1 MFTLQPFQ
9 QARLSRD
16 PRFDGCFFVAVKT
29 TGIFCRSICPANL
42 PLEKN
47 VEYFVIAQKAMG
59 AGYRPCLRCRPD
71 SAPQSCA
78 WQGVNTTVERAIKLL
93 RENLHLSIQDI
104 ADELG
109 ITDRY
114 LRQLFHKN
122 LAISP
127 KQYQL
132 YEQVL
137 FAKQLLHQTQ
147 LPIDNIA
154 HASGFGDARRL
165 QYNIK
170 RVTHLTPRQI
180 RRTPGA
186 DEPLLS
192 LALAYRPPYNWP
204 HLRDFLAKRAIPSME
219 HITQDSYARNFSYKG
234 YRGYFHAR
242 YLHDKQQ
249 FLVKLSLQR
258 FEHLKPVLQNI
269 RRIFDLDADTI
280 LIEKQLTHSGFP
292 EHNRVSG
299 IRIPGV
305 WDTFEAGCRA
315 VLGQQISVGAAIKL
329 VTKLVDTLGQ
339 QCTDSQPALMSTDQQ
354 AVTHYFPTPEEVANS
369 DLTFLGMPASR
380 RATLRRFAGYYQQQ
394 PQDNPDQWLSLKG
407 IGPWTIA
414 YVKMRG
420 LSDPDI
426 WLGSDLVIKKQ
437 LAIQPVDTE
446 IVRPWRSYLTFTL
459 WSMA

>member
-16 PRFDGCFFVAVKT
+16 PRFDGHFFVAVKT
-29 TGIFCRSICPANL
+29 TGIFCRPICPANL
-42 PLEKN
+42 AQEIN
-47 VEYFVIAQKAMG
+47 VEYFTMAQQAMG

-78 WQGVNTTVERAIKLL
+78 WQGVNTTVERAITLL
-93 RENLHLSIQDI
+93 RDNLHLSIQDI
-104 ADELG
+104 ADKLG

-122 LAISP
+122 LALSP

-137 FAKQLLHQTQ
+137 FAKQLLHQTS
-147 LPIDNIA
+147 LPIEHIA

-170 RVTHLTPRQI
+170 RLTHVTPKQI
-180 RRTPGA
+180 RSCAGA
-186 DEPLLS
+186 DEQVLS

-219 HITQDSYARNFSYKG
+219 HITQNSYARNFSYKG
-234 YRGYFHAR
+234 CHGYFHAR
-242 YLHDKQQ
+242 HLPDKQQ
-249 FLVKLSLQR
+249 FLVKLSLQHI
-258 FEHLKPVLQNI
+258 EHLKPVLQNI
-269 RRIFDLDADTI
+269 KRIFDLDADTM
-280 LIEKQLTHSGFP
+280 LIDQQLIHCGLP
-292 EHNRVSG
+292 EHNYISG
-299 IRIPGV
+299 IRIAGI

-315 VLGQQISVGAAIKL
+315 ILGQQISVNAAIKL
-329 VTKLVDTLGQ
+329 VGKLVDTLGQ
-339 QCTDSQPALMSTDQQ
+339 QCTDTHPVLMDTDERTI
-354 AVTHYFPTPEEVANS
+354 THYFPTPKQVANS
-369 DLTFLGMPASR
+369 DLMFLGMPDRR
-380 RATLRRFAGYYQQQ
+380 RATLRNFAEYYQQQ
-394 PQDNPDQWLSLKG
+394 SQDNPDQWLSLKG

-414 YVKMRG
+414 YAKMRG

-426 WLGSDLVIKKQ
+426 WLGTDLVIKKQ
-437 LAIQPVDTE
+437 LAVQPIDTE
-446 IVRPWRSYLTFTL
+446 IARPWRSYLTFTL

>member
-1 MFTLQPFQ
+1 MFTLQQFQ

-16 PRFDGCFFVAVKT
+16 PRFDGRFFVAVKT
-29 TGIFCRSICPANL
+29 TGIFCRPICPANL
-42 PLEKN
+42 PQEKN
-47 VEYFVIAQKAMG
+47 VEYFTIAQQAMG

-93 RENLHLSIQDI
+93 RDNLHLSIQDI
-104 ADELG
+104 ADKLG
-109 ITDRY
+109 VTDRY
-114 LRQLFHKN
+114 LRQLFRKK

-147 LPIDNIA
+147 LPIDHVA
-154 HASGFGDARRL
+154 HASGFSDARRL

-180 RRTPGA
+180 RRTPRA
-186 DEPLLS
+186 DEPVLS

-204 HLRDFLAKRAIPSME
+204 HLRDFLARRAIPSME
-219 HITQDSYARNFSYKG
+219 RVTQDSYARNFSYNG
-234 YRGYFHAR
+234 FHGYFHAR
-242 YLHDKQQ
+242 HLPDKQQ
-249 FLVKLSLQR
+249 FLVKLSLQH

-269 RRIFDLDADTI
+269 KRIFDLDADTM
-280 LIEKQLTHSGFP
+280 LIEQQLIHSGLT
-292 EHNRVSG
+292 EHNHISG

-315 VLGQQISVGAAIKL
+315 ILGQQISVGAAIKL

-339 QCTDSQPALMSTDQQ
+339 QCPDIQPVLMGNDEQ
-354 AVTHYFPTPEEVANS
+354 AITHYFPTPEQVANS
-369 DLTFLGMPASR
+369 DLTFLGMPQSR
-380 RATLRRFAGYYQQQ
+380 RDTLRRFAGYYQQQ
-394 PQDNPDQWLSLKG
+394 SQDNPDQWLSLKG
-407 IGPWTIA
+407 VGPWTIA
-414 YVKMRG
+414 YAKMRG

-426 WLGSDLVIKKQ
+426 WLGTDLVIKKQ

-446 IVRPWRSYLTFTL
+446 IARPWRSYLTFTL

>member
-1 MFTLQPFQ
+1 MFTLEQFQ

-29 TGIFCRSICPANL
+29 TKIFCRPICPANL
-42 PLEKN
+42 PREKN
-47 VEYFVIAQKAMG
+47 VEYFVIAQQAMG

-78 WQGVNTTVERAIKLL
+78 WQGVNTTVERAITLL
-93 RENLHLSIQDI
+93 RDNLHLSIQDI
-104 ADELG
+104 ADKLG

-114 LRQLFHKN
+114 LRQLFHKK

-127 KQYQL
+127 KKYQL

-147 LPIDNIA
+147 LPIDHIA

-186 DEPLLS
+186 DEPVLS
-192 LALAYRPPYNWP
+192 LTLAYRPPYNWP

-234 YRGYFHAR
+234 CHGYFHAWH
-242 YLHDKQQ
+242 LPDKQQ
-249 FLVKLSLQR
+249 FLVKLSLQH

-269 RRIFDLDADTI
+269 KRIFDLDADTT
-280 LIEKQLTHSGFP
+280 LIEQQLSHSGLS
-292 EHNRVSG
+292 ELMQVSG
-299 IRIPGV
+299 IRIPGI

-315 VLGQQISVGAAIKL
+315 ILGQQISVGAAIKL

-339 QCTDSQPALMSTDQQ
+339 QCTENRPALISTDEKT
-354 AVTHYFPTPEEVANS
+354 VTRYFPTPEEVANS
-369 DLTFLGMPASR
+369 DLTFLGMPQSR

-394 PQDNPDQWLSLKG
+394 SQDSPDQWWTLKG

-414 YVKMRG
+414 YAKMRG

-426 WLGSDLVIKKQ
+426 WPGTDLVIKKQ
-437 LAIQPVDTE
+437 LAIHPIDTE
-446 IVRPWRSYLTFTL
+446 IARPWRSYLTFTL